1 MSAAKLRRRVLVVED
16 EPLVLDYIATVLRQ
30 SGYEVVSATNGR
42 QACDLFHRY
51 AHELALI
58 LVEILVPRMSGPEF
72 IASLPTLD
80 PRIPVVFVTCMGS
93 EEVEEKLDAY
103 YPILFKPFT
112 PSDLKVAMQRLAL
125 PVY

>member
-1 MSAAKLRRRVLVVED
+1 GRLRRRVLVVED
-16 EPLVLDYIATVLRQ
+16 EPLVLDYIATVLKRI
-30 SGYEVVSATNGR
+30 GYEAVSATNGK
-42 QACDLFHRY
+42 QACDLFYRY

-80 PRIPVVFVTCMGS
+80 PRIPVVFVTCMGTD
-93 EEVEEKLDAY
+93 EVNEKLDVQF
-103 YPILFKPFT
+103 PILFKPFT
-112 PSDLKVAMQRLAL
+112 PSELKTAMQRLAL